1 VDRYSCGSFGYWV
14 LESHTSPLFFSQ
26 PPLPPK
32 SIDRLANSSR
42 TFGFSSKAS
51 FVSFAS
57 LQGSSVSLLRGS
69 RSSTEPTSN
78 PSIFESKRRSTDDG
92 ESSKGRGNS
101 HSSSISAE
109 LKLPKVSIFS
119 KLRSRSSKP
128 NLRQEG
134 DESDLVLSP
143 HSSLLPPVPPLPTKE
158 QSEITQDGFQ
168 YVEGPAPAIFVPPPA
183 RKEKRDKGKKKAKVP
198 LLPPKYPTKEME
210 QLLNSVEVDLSH
222 GIVGFDKDAMSGIV
236 NFSQSDGTNHQNV
249 GQSPPSSGRN
259 NPTPTPSESQSYS
272 QIFSN
277 PWRPPSPSEKWSSHS
292 DMRKVSPRS
301 IIAPHLNSSSSI
313 PSPSSHAVSS
323 SPTSPEQWVPPES
336 WAIARPHDAYE
347 RLSHDHVSS
356 GSDDDIVDD
365 DLSSMMGIGKW
376 KGDWTTRM
384 GSRKNTASSAT
395 SLISEPWKPA
405 NALVR
410 LPFTE
415 PRSLS
420 LYHFRI
426 YRQLGEYYL
435 VGVKLSFTVQ
445 EICEKLKP
453 KLAPKDQHIQHNL
466 YLKEQGRGAYDI
478 LVLSLWLTFAFWSE
492 RILAP
497 HECPAAIV
505 KLRQEQAGYDY
516 EDGVHL
522 FSNEALNMLLKF
534 MYKSQVLTDV
544 RSLTCFL
551 LPVPMI

>member
-1 VDRYSCGSFGYWV
+1 M
-14 LESHTSPLFFSQ
+14 
-26 PPLPPK
+26 
-32 SIDRLANSSR
+32 
-42 TFGFSSKAS
+42 
-51 FVSFAS
+51 SFAS

-69 RSSTEPTSN
+69 RSSTEPQST

-92 ESSKGRGNS
+92 VSSKGRGNS
-101 HSSSISAE
+101 NSSSNSAE
-109 LKLPKVSIFS
+109 LRLPKVSIFS
-119 KLRSRSSKP
+119 KLRSRSSKA
-128 NLRQEG
+128 NLRQEA
-134 DESDLVLSP
+134 DESDLVLST
-143 HSSLLPPVPPLPTKE
+143 HCSLLPPVPPLPTKE
-158 QSEITQDGFQ
+158 QSEMTQDGVQ
-168 YVEGPAPAIFVPPPA
+168 YVEGPAPAIFTPPPA

-198 LLPPKYPTKEME
+198 LPPKYPTEEME
-210 QLLNSVEVDLSH
+210 QFLNSVDVDLSH

-249 GQSPPSSGRN
+249 GRSSLSSGGS
-259 NPTPTPSESQSYS
+259 NPTPIPSESQSYS

-277 PWRPPSPSEKWSSHS
+277 PWRPLSSSEKRSSHP
-292 DMRKVSPRS
+292 DIRKVSPRS
-301 IIAPHLNSSSSI
+301 IIAPHLNSFSI

-365 DLSSMMGIGKW
+365 DLSSMMGMGKW

-415 PRSLS
+415 PRPLS

-445 EICEKLKP
+445 EICEKLTT

-478 LVLSLWLTFAFWSE
+478 L
-492 RILAP
+492 IL
-497 HECPAAIV
+497 C
-505 KLRQEQAGYDY
+505 
-516 EDGVHL
+516 
-522 FSNEALNMLLKF
+522 
-534 MYKSQVLTDV
+534 
-544 RSLTCFL
+544 
-551 LPVPMI
+551 LPG